1 MNLQSLSSMFKLVD
15 NYVVLLFSFNGLL
28 DHYFLNILVTQSE
41 QNSKKRKS
49 KVSLEKNLLSD
60 CISRHLSSIIS
71 KIQVFCVFLF
81 FSTNRMKNFRFKLAL
96 DTFFTALSLH
106 LFLLQNNFKILARNY
121 NLMLFTI

>member
-71 KIQVFCVFLF
+71 KIQVFVCVSIF
-81 FSTNRMKNFRFKLAL
+81 FDK
-96 DTFFTALSLH
+96 
-106 LFLLQNNFKILARNY
+106 QNGKFQI
-121 NLMLFTI
+121 

>member
-1 MNLQSLSSMFKLVD
+1 MFKLVD

-49 KVSLEKNLLSD
+49 KVSLEKNLPEEFVEWLHIKTFVINNLQD
-60 CISRHLSSIIS
+60 SS
-71 KIQVFCVFLF
+71 FCVFLF
-81 FSTNRMKNFRFKLAL
+81 FSTNRMENFRFKLAL

>member
-1 MNLQSLSSMFKLVD
+1 MFKLVD

-49 KVSLEKNLLSD
+49 KVSLEKNLSEEFVEWLHIKTFVINNLQD
-60 CISRHLSSIIS
+60 SS
-71 KIQVFCVFLF
+71 FCVFLF
-81 FSTNRMKNFRFKLAL
+81 FSTNRMENFRFKLAL